1 MEDLYQKIRYLRDT
15 QKLTF
20 RQIQQETG
28 INRKTCSRI
37 YWGNWKPP
45 KQRGSLLDNYR
56 DLIAQWFKDHPTL
69 KAIQVYE
76 RLKDRGLGLTACRV
90 AQYTRAFRKK
100 KSKVFWQLDFL
111 AGEEGQVD
119 WFFVNHPILGKLCGF
134 ALILSYSRYLFAH
147 LFCRHSFEFF
157 IQGHIMALAAFGG
170 CPRALRY
177 DNLKSVVLKREP
189 LSYNPAFLAFAGHY
203 GFEIRLCNPS
213 CGNEKGR
220 VERVIRS
227 LRETFFNTAEHHT
240 SLKAINTALHE
251 WVQNKNNTIHRSTD
265 KTPVVLKEQEKLKP
279 LPGSAWLNA
288 LIHPPTRPSKTGFIT
303 FDTNRYSVP
312 DYLVD
317 QLLCVR
323 SYPDRV
329 DIHDLKG
336 GKVASHPRSFA
347 RSQSFLNPSHRS
359 FNQLSDSAKRQRIYS
374 VIKNL
379 NPLTASFLEH
389 NRATGEDPYASAYVL
404 FKLFKLH
411 GRETILSALRE
422 ALLRKSPRT
431 KFLLSLLSPHG
442 HLPNEEVQPQDPK
455 LLQLDYQPRPL
466 EDYSHE
472 Q

>member
-1 MEDLYQKIRYLRDT
+1 MEDLYQKIRYLRDV

-37 YWGNWKPP
+37 YSGAWQPP
-45 KQRGSLLDNYR
+45 KQRGSCLDKYQ
-56 DLIAQWFKDHPTL
+56 DLIAHWFKEHPTL
-69 KAIQVYE
+69 KAIQIYE
-76 RLKDRGLGLTACRV
+76 RLKTRGLVVSHARV
-90 AQYTRAFRKK
+90 AQYTRTLRKK
-100 KSKVFWQLDFL
+100 KSKVFWSLDFL

-157 IQGHIMALAAFGG
+157 CQGHIMALAAFGG

-189 LSYNPAFLAFAGHY
+189 LTYNPAFLDFARHY
-203 GFEIRLCNPS
+203 GFEIRLCNPAS
-213 CGNEKGR
+213 GNEKGR

-240 SLKAINTALHE
+240 NLRALNTALHE
-251 WVQNKNNTIHRSTD
+251 WVHNKNNTVHRTTE
-265 KTPVVLKEQEKLKP
+265 KTPMFLKEQENLKP
-279 LPGSAWLNA
+279 LPGSPWLNA
-288 LIHPPTRPSKTGFIT
+288 VVHPPTKPSKTGLVT

-323 SYPDRV
+323 SYPDRI

-336 GKVASHPRSFA
+336 HQVASHPRSFT
-347 RSQSFLNPSHRS
+347 RNQSFLNPSHRS
-359 FNQLSDSAKRQRIYS
+359 FAQLSDNAKRQRIFY

-379 NPLTASFLEH
+379 NPLTESFLEQ
-389 NRATGEDPYASAYVL
+389 NRATGEDPYASAYCL
-404 FKLFKLH
+404 FKLLKLH

-422 ALLRKSPRT
+422 ALSRKSPRT
-431 KFLLSLLSPHG
+431 KFIMSLLSPHNY
-442 HLPNEEVQPQDPK
+442 LPKEQVQPQDQK